1 MLQGVRLG
9 VSESESGNKALVPCQ
24 ALALTA
30 SGTATPSSTRSHLQ
44 AQSVPVQWHPA
55 SDSEFKS
62 EVGASEPSAT
72 VTLKAE
78 PDSESECTA

>member
-9 VSESESGNKALVPCQ
+9 VSESESGKKALVPCQ

-30 SGTATPSSTRSHLQ
+30 SGTATPRSTRSHLQ

-62 EVGASEPSAT
+62 EVASESSAT